1 MNHEFE
7 DNRSIFAGL
16 SDKAIER
23 INEIRREKK
32 LSLQKIADHLDVSV
46 STVNRYIGENHDH
59 NMTVVFLL
67 GVADV
72 LGVEVTEFFRDGK
85 TSSTLKDSV
94 QPFKRRISK
103 NPDMELGFF
112 FQCLADSFK

>member
-32 LSLQKIADHLDVSV
+32 VSLQKIADHLDVSV
-46 STVNRYIGENHDH
+46 STVNRYIGESHDH

-72 LGVEVTEFFRDGK
+72 LGVDVTEFFHDGK
-85 TSSTLKDSV
+85 STATLKDAV
-94 QPFKRRISK
+94 QPFKRRIAK
-103 NPDMELGFF
+103 NPEEELGFF
-112 FQCLADSFK
+112 LQYLADSFK